1 MSGAASYYRPY
12 ETDVDSEEDEDDS
25 DEDHDEDD
33 VENIRAEKDPR
44 YAILRAAGPAMDTV
58 AKQEKYNSKAPGA
71 PYDITTDVKSFA
83 NHTYLDPPKATKT
96 SLVSI
101 KSINRD
107 SRIFPTPFRFQLK
120 LPRVYKDVTKFQLV
134 QMSFPN
140 NASNVQ
146 ASTLFTS
153 SFLDKIINEGVP
165 PECSSICISLVNCTP
180 ASNAV
185 AMVEQGR
192 VNAQGEPL
200 LVTLTVPSGNDTGSA
215 LTQQLN
221 LQANSTPPLNLI
233 SYSDFKDAFMAT
245 GDLTILFNEP
255 GDNYISRTTNQQ
267 FGTHTKEQIMSSYYT
282 SAYVEALPQITED
295 IAFVAYYF
303 PILKEVCATGR
314 AKPFLQLGIA
324 ESYDAA
330 AEWVMGPFQ
339 GFADPLYLSLC
350 QVNQDALDAY
360 RPHLTFELRNINRY
374 TWSYKDRRYTT
385 LHDSLHTSLQRDLQK
400 QYQSV
405 LNQELTLANLNGNSF
420 SALKTTLKV
429 NQSVYAHLT
438 RHMSTTLGQYSFATG
453 YTYAGGAAHKTDQ
466 ETYQASTLCEDSDF
480 NDLFCF
486 RSTMGR
492 IFGNDRGTVFSF
504 STFADYHSTLSSYY
518 QIVQSTTIA
527 VSSIH
532 GAVHQDYHA
541 YVSTKYGSVLPSS
554 MIQNRSYLS
563 NQGLPVSFIT
573 NQNVYVPGMPMMG
586 LTPRTAATA
595 IVPDAVNPDA
605 YYTFPPSTNCSSICC
620 TVIQQMINSWYS
632 GVPVNTVINSLSY
645 RLGILNMTPG
655 TFNIFSTVSQ
665 ITSTANTNLLFSI
678 NREQGFNTLDVSM
691 NEAYHINNETTGQ
704 VKMFSGKIL
713 MEALGNSGVS
723 QTVIQNPVTFE
734 PPLGKLDRLQFE
746 IFYDD
751 EAITPAWLYLPYFL
765 SIEEWDATFQI
776 DESVAF
782 SNPNTGWG
790 LRPTV
795 PIADDPDKMGGFIWL
810 THGDNPN
817 NA

>member
-1 MSGAASYYRPY
+1 
-12 ETDVDSEEDEDDS
+12 
-25 DEDHDEDD
+25 
-33 VENIRAEKDPR
+33 
-44 YAILRAAGPAMDTV
+44 
-58 AKQEKYNSKAPGA
+58 
-71 PYDITTDVKSFA
+71 
-83 NHTYLDPPKATKT
+83 
-96 SLVSI
+96 
-101 KSINRD
+101 
-107 SRIFPTPFRFQLK
+107 
-120 LPRVYKDVTKFQLV
+120 
-134 QMSFPN
+134 
-140 NASNVQ
+140 
-146 ASTLFTS
+146 
-153 SFLDKIINEGVP
+153 
-165 PECSSICISLVNCTP
+165 
-180 ASNAV
+180 
-185 AMVEQGR
+185 
-192 VNAQGEPL
+192 
-200 LVTLTVPSGNDTGSA
+200 
-215 LTQQLN
+215 
-221 LQANSTPPLNLI
+221 
-233 SYSDFKDAFMAT
+233 
-245 GDLTILFNEP
+245 
-255 GDNYISRTTNQQ
+255 
-267 FGTHTKEQIMSSYYT
+267 
-282 SAYVEALPQITED
+282 
-295 IAFVAYYF
+295 
-303 PILKEVCATGR
+303 
-314 AKPFLQLGIA
+314 
-324 ESYDAA
+324 
-330 AEWVMGPFQ
+330 
-339 GFADPLYLSLC
+339 
-350 QVNQDALDAY
+350 
-360 RPHLTFELRNINRY
+360 
-374 TWSYKDRRYTT
+374 
-385 LHDSLHTSLQRDLQK
+385 
-400 QYQSV
+400 
-405 LNQELTLANLNGNSF
+405 
-420 SALKTTLKV
+420 
-429 NQSVYAHLT
+429 
-438 RHMSTTLGQYSFATG
+438 
-453 YTYAGGAAHKTDQ
+453 
-466 ETYQASTLCEDSDF
+466 
-480 NDLFCF
+480 
-486 RSTMGR
+486 
-492 IFGNDRGTVFSF
+492 
-504 STFADYHSTLSSYY
+504 
-518 QIVQSTTIA
+518 
-527 VSSIH
+527 
-532 GAVHQDYHA
+532 
-541 YVSTKYGSVLPSS
+541 